1 MLGYQ
6 TPGSERYRNTIM
18 FRFAHPD
25 YFYFLI
31 AVPILMALYTYVRMQ
46 SVKAKKLFSSSELFA
61 RLAEQHSTRKGGVKA
76 AISILA
82 FTSLVIAL
90 ANPQVGTRMEEVKQE
105 GVDLFIALDVS
116 KSMLAED
123 IKPNRLEKAKYEIGN
138 LIERLAGDKIGMIVF
153 SGEAYTQFP
162 LTIDYSAANL
172 LLDVIDVESVPNPG
186 TAIGSAIEQSM
197 KSFNFEDP
205 ATKVLVIM
213 TDGENN
219 SGDVIEK
226 AKEAVE
232 KGVRIYTIGLGS
244 PAGAPIP
251 IYNANGQQS
260 DFKRDRSGNVV
271 LTKLDESSLQEI
283 ASIGKG
289 KYFRATNSQDELNAI
304 YKEINGLEKRE
315 FGAKQFTEYD
325 DKFQYFLFIALI
337 LLFIEV
343 ILSDKRT
350 EWLAQYNPFR
360 GLRSSKGMK

>member
-1 MLGYQ
+1 
-6 TPGSERYRNTIM
+6 M

-25 YFYFLI
+25 YLYFLI
-31 AVPILMALYTYVRMQ
+31 VVPIIVVLYAYVRMQ
-46 SVKAKKLFSSSELFA
+46 SVKTKNMFSSSKMFI
-61 RLAEQHSTRKGGVKA
+61 RLAEQHSTRKGAVKA
-76 AISILA
+76 TLFICA
-82 FTSLVIAL
+82 FSLLVVAL
-90 ANPQVGTRMEEVKQE
+90 ANPQVGTRMEDVKQE

-162 LTIDYSAANL
+162 LTIDYSAARL
-172 LLDVIDVESVPNPG
+172 LLDVVDVESVPNPG
-186 TAIGSAIEQSM
+186 TAIGTAIEQSM

-205 ATKVLVIM
+205 STKVLVIM

-219 SGDVIEK
+219 FGDAIEK
-226 AKEAVE
+226 AKDAVE

-244 PAGAPIP
+244 SAGAPIP
-251 IYNANGQQS
+251 IYNVNGQQT

-271 LTKLDESSLQEI
+271 LTKLDENSLQEI

-289 KYFRATNSQDELNAI
+289 RYFRATNSQDELDAI

-315 FGAKQFTEYD
+315 FGTKQFTEYD
-325 DKFQYFLFIALI
+325 DKFQYFLCTALI
-337 LLFIEV
+337 LLFVEV

-360 GLRSSKGMK
+360 GLRDTKKT

>member
-1 MLGYQ
+1 
-6 TPGSERYRNTIM
+6 M
-18 FRFAHPD
+18 FRFAHPE
-25 YFYFLI
+25 YLY
-31 AVPILMALYTYVRMQ
+31 ILLTIPVLLALFAYVRIQ
-46 SVKAKKLFSSSELFA
+46 SVKARKLFSSSEMFI
-61 RLAEQHSTRKGGVKA
+61 RLADQHSTRKGAVKA
-76 AISILA
+76 AFFILA
-82 FTSLVIAL
+82 FIFLVIAL
-90 ANPQVGTRMEEVKQE
+90 ANPQIGTRMEDVKQE

-138 LIERLAGDKIGMIVF
+138 LIERLSGDKIGMIVF

-162 LTIDYSAANL
+162 LTIDYSAASL
-172 LLDVIDVESVPNPG
+172 LLDVIDIESVPNPG
-186 TAIGSAIEQSM
+186 TAIGSAIEQSL
-197 KSFNFEDP
+197 KSFNFEDRS
-205 ATKVLVIM
+205 TKVLVIM

-219 SGDVIEK
+219 FGDAIEK

-244 PAGAPIP
+244 SAGAPIP
-251 IYNANGQQS
+251 VYNAAGQQS

-271 LTKLDESSLQEI
+271 LTKLDENSLQEI

-289 KYFRATNSQDELNAI
+289 KYFRATNSQDELDAI

-325 DKFQYFLFIALI
+325 DKFQYFLFIAFI
-337 LLFIEV
+337 LLLIEV

-350 EWLAQYNPFR
+350 EWLAHYNPFR
-360 GLRSSKGMK
+360 SIKGPKETK